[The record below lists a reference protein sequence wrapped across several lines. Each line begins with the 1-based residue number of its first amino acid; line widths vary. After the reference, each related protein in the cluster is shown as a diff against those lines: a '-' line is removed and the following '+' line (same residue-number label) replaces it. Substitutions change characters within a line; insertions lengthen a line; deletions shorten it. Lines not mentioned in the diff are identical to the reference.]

1 MVYSNLSERESE
13 IVRLLAAD
21 PATSVAGLSEI
32 IGVSAVTIRSNLN
45 KLAKKNIIMRTHG
58 GGVPA
63 FHPNVIARQMVLMAE
78 KNRIARAAA
87 ALVNDGDNIM
97 IEAGTTTALIPQFLL
112 GKHDIRIVTNSTL
125 ILPSART
132 NPAIRVTLVGGE
144 FSAATES
151 VVGPISLEQLED
163 FHVRLAFV
171 GTDGFTMANGL
182 TTHLVEGAEIVRKMA
197 ERSDSTIL
205 VADSSKY
212 GKRGFVK
219 VLPLTAVEKVIT
231 DKKLA
236 GEAFQELKQ
245 MGLEV
250 ILV

>member
-1 MVYSNLSERESE
+1 MIYSNLSERESE

-21 PATSVAGLSEI
+21 PSISVAGLSKI
-32 IGVSAVTIRSNLN
+32 IQVSTVTIRNNLN

-63 FHPNVIARQMVLMAE
+63 FHPNVVARQMVLMAE

-87 ALVNDGDNIM
+87 ALINNGDNIM

-132 NPAIRVTLVGGE
+132 NPAIQVTLVGGE

-151 VVGPISLEQLED
+151 VVGPISLEQLDD

-197 ERSDSTIL
+197 EWSGSTIL

-219 VLPLTAVEKVIT
+219 VLPLKAINKVIT

-236 GEAFQELKQ
+236 DEAFQKLIGV
-245 MGLEV
+245 GLEV

>member
-1 MVYSNLSERESE
+1 MIYGNLTERESE

-21 PATSVAGLSEI
+21 PAISVTRLSEI

-63 FHPNVIARQMVLMAE
+63 FHPNVVARQMVLMVE

-87 ALVNDGDNIM
+87 ALVNNGDSIM
-97 IEAGTTTALIPQFLL
+97 IEAGTTTALIPQLLL
-112 GKHDIRIVTNSTL
+112 GKHDIKIVTNSTL

-132 NPAIRVTLVGGE
+132 NPALQVTLVGGE
-144 FSAATES
+144 FRSATES
-151 VVGPISLEQLED
+151 VVGSISLAQLDD

-171 GTDGFTMANGL
+171 GTDGFTIANGL

-197 ERSDSTIL
+197 ERSDCTIL
-205 VADSSKY
+205 VVDSSKW

-219 VLPLTAVEKVIT
+219 VLPLKAVEKVIT

-236 GEAFQELKQ
+236 DEALQELKAV
-245 MGLEV
+245 GLEV

>member
-1 MVYSNLSERESE
+1 
-13 IVRLLAAD
+13 
-21 PATSVAGLSEI
+21 
-32 IGVSAVTIRSNLN
+32 
-45 KLAKKNIIMRTHG
+45 
-58 GGVPA
+58 
-63 FHPNVIARQMVLMAE
+63 
-78 KNRIARAAA
+78 
-87 ALVNDGDNIM
+87 
-97 IEAGTTTALIPQFLL
+97 ALIPQFLL

-125 ILPSART
+125 ILHSART
-132 NPAIRVTLVGGE
+132 NPAIQVTLVGGE

-171 GTDGFTMANGL
+171 GTDGFTLSNGL
-182 TTHLVEGAEIVRKMA
+182 TTHLVEGAEIVRKMT

-219 VLPLTAVEKVIT
+219 VLPLTAVKKVIT

-236 GEAFQELKQ
+236 AEALQELKEL
-245 MGLEV
+245 GLEV